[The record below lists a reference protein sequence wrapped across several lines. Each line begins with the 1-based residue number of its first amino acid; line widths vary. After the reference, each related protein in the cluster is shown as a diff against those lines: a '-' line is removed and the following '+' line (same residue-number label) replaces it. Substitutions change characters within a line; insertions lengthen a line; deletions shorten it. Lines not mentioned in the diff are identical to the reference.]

1 VVVHDGERP
10 AWALVEANADD
21 CDEMGDVL
29 SWMCPVCVCVCVGS
43 GDECGVCV
51 SVSVWIMRDRMIR
64 RAEAPKHYLFFACVK
79 EGTK

>member
-29 SWMCPVCVCVCVGS
+29 SWMCPVCVCVCVWVRGMS
-43 GDECGVCV
+43 AGC
-51 SVSVWIMRDRMIR
+51 
-64 RAEAPKHYLFFACVK
+64 A
-79 EGTK
+79 